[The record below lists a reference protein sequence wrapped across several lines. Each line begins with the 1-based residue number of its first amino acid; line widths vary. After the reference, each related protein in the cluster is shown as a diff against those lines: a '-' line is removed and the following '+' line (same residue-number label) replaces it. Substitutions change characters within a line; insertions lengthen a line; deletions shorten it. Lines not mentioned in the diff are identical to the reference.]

1 MDIFNNTTKVV
12 KDDLTKKIKT
22 GSKVA
27 IAAASFSLYAYQ
39 ALKDELEKCDSFRF
53 IFMSPTF
60 VAEKTPKERRECK
73 IVCVNRYCMNLLYA
87 PYWGKQR

>member
-27 IAAASFSLYAYQ
+27 IAAASVEPLSYIHYLTFSG
-39 ALKDELEKCDSFRF
+39 
-53 IFMSPTF
+53 I
-60 VAEKTPKERRECK
+60 
-73 IVCVNRYCMNLLYA
+73 I
-87 PYWGKQR
+87 GI